1 MLELDHDSELS
12 MECTGI
18 EWNIQITVLS
28 LIEEDRYREKMIDL
42 LPLVLLAKYADMYL
56 AT

>member
-1 MLELDHDSELS
+1 MELDHDSELS